1 MLETIFKN
9 SVVSFKRDKVNNIIF
24 INCLKD
30 KFNKNQIDEYHASLL
45 KVYDKYEK
53 KNKKFFIIFDLT
65 KLGMNAL
72 AFSKLEAQFLK
83 NIEKRTEKNI
93 HAMCIITDSVI
104 IKNGVNAMISIFG
117 AIVPTKI
124 VYNIGEAITYLNSL
138 GATEELKY
146 VVQ

>member
-1 MLETIFKN
+1 MLETIYKN

-30 KFNKNQIDEYHASLL
+30 SFNENQIDEYHKALL
-45 KVYDKYEK
+45 KVYDKYEQ

-65 KLGMNAL
+65 MLGMNAL
-72 AFSKLEAQFLK
+72 AFSKSEAQFLK
-83 NIEKRTEKNI
+83 NIEKRTEKTVY
-93 HAMCIITDSVI
+93 AMCIITDSII
-104 IKNGVNAMISIFG
+104 IKNGVNAMIGIFG

-124 VYNIGEAITYLNSL
+124 VYNIGEAISYLNSL

-146 VVQ
+146 EAQ